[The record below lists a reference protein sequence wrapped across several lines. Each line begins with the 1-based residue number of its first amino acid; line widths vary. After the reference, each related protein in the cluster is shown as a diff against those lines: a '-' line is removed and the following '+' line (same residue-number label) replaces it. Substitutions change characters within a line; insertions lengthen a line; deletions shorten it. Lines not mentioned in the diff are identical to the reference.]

1 MRYTQDIIDL
11 IVQKKCATRYAL
23 INHLMEK
30 YGGNRRTMANV
41 VDRTVKKLIR
51 HGIVKKKVKGLYCS
65 EQ

>member
-1 MRYTQDIIDL
+1 
-11 IVQKKCATRYAL
+11 
-23 INHLMEK
+23 MEK

-51 HGIVKKKVKGLYCS
+51 LGIVRKKVKGLYCS